1 MINNHVVAVLN
12 ICPYLLKG
20 NGLRRVMRYNTRHA
34 PGWGRPT
41 LSRTPPRRGHDK
53 YKRRGIIGE
62 CYNISE
68 G

>member
-1 MINNHVVAVLN
+1 
-12 ICPYLLKG
+12 
-20 NGLRRVMRYNTRHA
+20 MRYNTRHA